1 MLVSVFYQIIEK
13 LFLTSQSIPDSD
25 TIPSG
30 HVQLLH
36 MVPGKI
42 QLASGGVHSVF
53 LSAKTGREQMLII
66 FLFFLHS
73 MLGFRGTL
81 TGLIRYFDRGFRG
94 TLTGLIILSYL
105 RAFCDRALVGRREST
120 PLAEEFPI
128 VMPTIPCPNALLSYQ
143 RVSNIIVCL
152 RCA

>member
-53 LSAKTGREQMLII
+53 FVRKDGQRTNAHNLSVFPPFYARFSRNPDGVDTI
-66 FLFFLHS
+66 F
-73 MLGFRGTL
+73 
-81 TGLIRYFDRGFRG
+81 
-94 TLTGLIILSYL
+94 
-105 RAFCDRALVGRREST
+105 
-120 PLAEEFPI
+120 
-128 VMPTIPCPNALLSYQ
+128 
-143 RVSNIIVCL
+143 
-152 RCA
+152 